1 MGWYS
6 NPYLPWNWPADLSK
20 SFIAQLEPG
29 LEYLLYIFISS
40 LLTIIQTLLGTVEYT
55 FSGMLF
61 TVVYS
66 VQALGPMGLPL
77 FTTFFIVVVGVAMD
91 LFHFAKDLP
100 IVGDFI

>member
-1 MGWYS
+1 MAWYS
-6 NPYLPWNWPADLSK
+6 NPYLPWNWPADVSH
-20 SFIAQLEPG
+20 SFMAQLQAG
-29 LEYLLYIFISS
+29 LAYLLHVFLSS
-40 LLTIIQTLLGTVEYT
+40 LLTIIQNLLGTVEYT
-55 FSGMLF
+55 FRGMLF